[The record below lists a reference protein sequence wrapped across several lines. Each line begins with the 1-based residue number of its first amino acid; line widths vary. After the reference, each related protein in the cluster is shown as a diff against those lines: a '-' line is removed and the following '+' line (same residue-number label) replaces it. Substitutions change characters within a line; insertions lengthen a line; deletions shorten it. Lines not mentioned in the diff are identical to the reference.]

1 MSGSVIRNA
10 IVDLRRMTLRSAKR
24 RRPPPAIESASTAA
38 STILTLLCGHRLN
51 HMSRAQRGS
60 LAPRS
65 GERVPSRESGE
76 AGEGQ
81 QEASSAGGAPVHES
95 LAPHP
100 ALAALGAPSPR
111 FAGRGFRAAL
121 RPGHVA

>member
-1 MSGSVIRNA
+1 PC
-10 IVDLRRMTLRSAKR
+10 DSA
-24 RRPPPAIESASTAA
+24 PPAA
-38 STILTLLCGHRLN
+38 STILTLLCGHRPT

-76 AGEGQ
+76 VGEGQ

-100 ALAALGAPSPR
+100 ALAALGPPSPR
-111 FAGRGFRAAL
+111 FAGRGLRAAL